1 MFLFIGIYCWVVSYD
16 DIFEDFV
23 FMIFFLLDMGSVF
36 WKLVILE
43 CKYQYFVKVE
53 EGEVSL
59 FFFVMILLLVIDSV
73 DKVLVVKVKVIYVIM
88 NFLIIKQIQESIQYF
103 E

>member
-1 MFLFIGIYCWVVSYD
+1 MFVFEVSGFLGKMFLFIGIYCWVFSYD

-43 CKYQYFVKVE
+43 CKY
-53 EGEVSL
+53 
-59 FFFVMILLLVIDSV
+59 
-73 DKVLVVKVKVIYVIM
+73 
-88 NFLIIKQIQESIQYF
+88 
-103 E
+103 